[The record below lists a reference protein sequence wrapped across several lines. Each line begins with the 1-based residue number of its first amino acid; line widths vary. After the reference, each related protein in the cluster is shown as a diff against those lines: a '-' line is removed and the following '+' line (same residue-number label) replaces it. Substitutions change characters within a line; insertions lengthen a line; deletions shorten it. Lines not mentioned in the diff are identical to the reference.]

1 MESNSMG
8 LDPKGNIAILKGE
21 RPGGEALG
29 TILFSPA
36 NERKPFLVVRGYDP
50 RTGSWSE
57 AREFA
62 NLVGAWEAAD
72 PNILGLFPV
81 FKGDIEAAVERA
93 GFEPSAE
100 SVSKVTSD
108 GFDECVWDAI
118 GKSIDARVARSMA
131 LDPANRGGGNAER
144 PAG

>member
-1 MESNSMG
+1 MESNDMG

-21 RPGGEALG
+21 CVGGGALG

-62 NLVGAWEAAD
+62 SLVGAWEAAD

-93 GFEPSAE
+93 GLGPSAE
-100 SVSKVTSD
+100 SVSKVVSD

-118 GKSIDARVARSMA
+118 ENVIDARVAEMSMA
-131 LDPANRGGGNAER
+131 TPPCKGDGL
-144 PAG
+144 

>member
-21 RPGGEALG
+21 RPGGEVLG

-57 AREFA
+57 AWEFA

-100 SVSKVTSD
+100 RMSEVVSG

-118 GKSIDARVARSMA
+118 ENVIDARVAEMSMA
-131 LDPANRGGGNAER
+131 TPPCKGDGL
-144 PAG
+144 

>member
-1 MESNSMG
+1 MESNDMG

-62 NLVGAWEAAD
+62 SLVGAWEAAD

-81 FKGDIEAAVERA
+81 FKGDVEAAVERA
-93 GFEPSAE
+93 GLEPSAE
-100 SVSKVTSD
+100 SVSKVVSD

-118 GKSIDARVARSMA
+118 GNAIDARVAEMSMA
-131 LDPANRGGGNAER
+131 TPPCKGDGL
-144 PAG
+144 

>member
-1 MESNSMG
+1 MG
-8 LDPKGNIAILKGE
+8 LDPKGNIAIVKGE
-21 RPGGEALG
+21 CPGREAFG

-81 FKGDIEAAVERA
+81 FKGDVDAAVERA
-93 GFEPSAE
+93 GLEPSAE
-100 SVSKVTSD
+100 SVSKVVSD

-118 GKSIDARVARSMA
+118 GKSIDARVAEMSMA
-131 LDPANRGGGNAER
+131 IPPCKGDGL
-144 PAG
+144 